1 MERPTTADGLKN
13 WVYNEMEL
21 LDNRARNVVRYHS
34 FPFPPPLQWLSD
46 YLPRLNQSV
55 LLASALPPVVID
67 MSTKSATSF
76 RYPPTWSSFVQYRVN
91 LSVIMNP
98 LPISHPSLPSRQR
111 EEYWNMKK
119 NSLFANTK
127 WRNRQFFP
135 CYLNLAL
142 QIKDNRQVQIWN
154 YWGWYTE
161 NGITNKI
168 PT

>member
-1 MERPTTADGLKN
+1 MEYTGFKRLITWQMIDQMERPTTADGLKN

-111 EEYWNMKK
+111 EEYWNIKK
-119 NSLFANTK
+119 NSLFCQYEVTQSSIFSLLLELSAS
-127 WRNRQFFP
+127 
-135 CYLNLAL
+135 
-142 QIKDNRQVQIWN
+142 
-154 YWGWYTE
+154 
-161 NGITNKI
+161 NKG
-168 PT
+168 